1 MWNITGIPC
10 LWAALAWQD
19 HAVIVFYVLIM
30 LGIGW
35 YVSQKSSND
44 EEYFLAGRRMPW
56 FAVGVSIIAS
66 ILSSITYVA
75 DPGEVWRSGETYL
88 MGKMLA
94 IPFEMLFVWVFVI
107 PFFMRFRYTSAYE
120 YLEDRFSPA
129 ARKLG
134 TIMFLF
140 GVLTW
145 MGVVVLVLAKA
156 MSDVTEVRLEVVILT
171 VGVVATIYT
180 MLGGVR
186 AVIWTD
192 VIQVG
197 LMLGGAIYVLA
208 FIAWDT
214 NSGLGDWHRSVSQI
228 GSKMPVYSFDP
239 QVRATM
245 VTVGLSMFC
254 WHVCTHVGNQMTVQR
269 YFCTS
274 DVKSARRSFLT
285 GSILGVVINVML
297 LIVGMALFHYYQSHA
312 LPPEIPAELHDW
324 ASLPSHERDPAIGK
338 KADELFP
345 RFVVT
350 ALPPGIAG
358 AILAAMLAAAMSTID
373 SGTNS
378 VATVLVAGFYRR
390 HDRDPTA
397 PQTGSA
403 LPANHVALARWLTII
418 VGVITT
424 GAAFGISAVTGHVN
438 IVEMMPRTFNCIPGP
453 MGGMFLAGMFI
464 PRASSRS
471 VIPATLLGL
480 AVSLWLA
487 YSKEFFAL
495 FEIQYSFSFTWV
507 MFGSLGVTL
516 FFAWAFSQFESAS
529 SAARPGF
536 TWATRSV
543 KPEDR
548 IS

>member
-120 YLEDRFSPA
+120 YLEDRFSAA

-192 VIQVG
+192 VIQSNW
-197 LMLGGAIYVLA
+197 LE
-208 FIAWDT
+208 D
-214 NSGLGDWHRSVSQI
+214 
-228 GSKMPVYSFDP
+228 
-239 QVRATM
+239 
-245 VTVGLSMFC
+245 
-254 WHVCTHVGNQMTVQR
+254 
-269 YFCTS
+269 
-274 DVKSARRSFLT
+274 ARL
-285 GSILGVVINVML
+285 
-297 LIVGMALFHYYQSHA
+297 
-312 LPPEIPAELHDW
+312 
-324 ASLPSHERDPAIGK
+324 
-338 KADELFP
+338 
-345 RFVVT
+345 
-350 ALPPGIAG
+350 
-358 AILAAMLAAAMSTID
+358 
-373 SGTNS
+373 
-378 VATVLVAGFYRR
+378 
-390 HDRDPTA
+390 
-397 PQTGSA
+397 
-403 LPANHVALARWLTII
+403 
-418 VGVITT
+418 
-424 GAAFGISAVTGHVN
+424 
-438 IVEMMPRTFNCIPGP
+438 
-453 MGGMFLAGMFI
+453 
-464 PRASSRS
+464 
-471 VIPATLLGL
+471 
-480 AVSLWLA
+480 
-487 YSKEFFAL
+487 
-495 FEIQYSFSFTWV
+495 
-507 MFGSLGVTL
+507 
-516 FFAWAFSQFESAS
+516 
-529 SAARPGF
+529 
-536 TWATRSV
+536 
-543 KPEDR
+543 
-548 IS
+548 